1 MTATRRTALALFS
14 LGYGIALYHGQLEPA
29 ALGAIGLLLIAA
41 IAVRPARPIPIRWM
55 GHGLFIVTGLA
66 LALHALPGFNN
77 ASLMAL
83 TRSSP
88 EAEPFITYWNLD
100 KPLIGLWI
108 LLACPWVLQR
118 VDPVRALKVGAG
130 ATLLVTSLCLTLAWA
145 LGVIGWSPKWPPYS
159 LMWLLNNLLL
169 VSLTEELFFRA
180 YLQGALQ
187 RYCHRWSAGGILPV
201 VTVALLFGL
210 AHIGGGWAWVLLAGL
225 AGVGYGIAWR
235 YGGLWAAVIA
245 HFGLN
250 LVHFTLFAY
259 PMLAR

>member
-1 MTATRRTALALFS
+1 MLS

-29 ALGAIGLLLIAA
+29 TLGAILLLFIAA
-41 IAVRPARPIPIRWM
+41 LAVRPTQRRPVRWL
-55 GHGLFIVTGLA
+55 GHGLFIVTGLT
-66 LALHALPGFNN
+66 LAVHVLPGFNN
-77 ASLMAL
+77 APLMAL

-88 EAEPFITYWNLD
+88 DAEPFITYWNLD

-108 LLACPWVLQR
+108 LLACPWLLQP
-118 VDPVRALKVGAG
+118 VDPVRALKVGAA
-130 ATLLVTSLCLTLAWA
+130 ATLVITSLCLALAWA
-145 LGVIGWSPKWPPYS
+145 LGVTDWAPKWSAYS

-187 RYCHRWSAGGILPV
+187 RYCHQWPAGGILPV
-201 VTVALLFGL
+201 TIAALLFGL
-210 AHIGGGWAWVLLAGL
+210 AHIGGGWTWVLLASL

-235 YGGLWAAVIA
+235 HGGLWAAVSA

>member
-1 MTATRRTALALFS
+1 MLS

-41 IAVRPARPIPIRWM
+41 FAVHPARPAAIRWL

-77 ASLMAL
+77 APLMAL

-88 EAEPFITYWNLD
+88 ESTPFITYWNLD

-108 LLACPWVLQR
+108 LLACPWLLPS
-118 VDPVRALKVGAG
+118 VDPVRALKVGAA
-130 ATLLVTSLCLTLAWA
+130 ATLLVTSLCLALAWA
-145 LGVIGWSPKWPPYS
+145 LGVTTWAPKWPPYS
-159 LMWLLNNLLL
+159 VWWLLNNLLL
-169 VSLTEELFFRA
+169 VSLTEELFFRG

-187 RYCHRWSAGGILPV
+187 GALQHYCHRWSARGILPV
-201 VTVALLFGL
+201 TIAALLFGL
-210 AHIGGGWAWVLLAGL
+210 AHIGGGWTWVLLASL

-235 YGGLWAAVIA
+235 HGGLWAAVSV
-245 HFGLN
+245 HFSLN
-250 LVHFTLFAY
+250 LVHFILFAY